1 MAATGDSGAGASAHE
16 PVLTAAKG
24 GGGGESDDDDVRS
37 SDGGGSEPSATP
49 KRTMGDEIFALSDD
63 GGDDDDDDAVEDAGA
78 TSARGAKKKSA
89 GATDD
94 APSAATAGFAFGEQT
109 VKAAAQ
115 IDAAKD
121 DGGSGNAVKDD
132 GAGDNAGADVM
143 SEQSPPGGEELVA
156 RPSEQSERAEAEEAK
171 SSSDSAPKIGIVQ
184 ELPAPKDGVEYVLEN
199 ARVFTWSK
207 PAILGNLTVEHY
219 TTINKSSKGHV
230 RAGVPKMHK
239 QLDTIKL
246 NERYRAFPENLLG
259 NVKCLGILRMEKG
272 TVKNLIAVQALPDD
286 LRVTSNDGSATEG
299 KVRFHTIR
307 NPCFNNRAL
316 TIFGFLLGRCTTQNL
331 TQ

>member
-1 MAATGDSGAGASAHE
+1 MVSSGGDGGEPGAS
-16 PVLTAAKG
+16 PKPTL
-24 GGGGESDDDDVRS
+24 GEEIFTPSDDDD
-37 SDGGGSEPSATP
+37 
-49 KRTMGDEIFALSDD
+49 
-63 GGDDDDDDAVEDAGA
+63 DDDDDDADEDACA

-199 ARVFTWSK
+199 ARIFTWSK

-299 KVRFHTIR
+299 KVRCHTIH

>member
-1 MAATGDSGAGASAHE
+1 MAAPGGSGAGASAHE

-24 GGGGESDDDDVRS
+24 GGGGEHDDDDVRS

-49 KRTMGDEIFALSDD
+49 KRTMGDEIFAPSDD
-63 GGDDDDDDAVEDAGA
+63 GDDDDDGDAVEDAGA

-89 GATDD
+89 GATDN
-94 APSAATAGFAFGEQT
+94 APSAAKAGFAFGEQT

-132 GAGDNAGADVM
+132 GAGDNAIADAM
-143 SEQSPPGGEELVA
+143 SEQSPLDGEEVA
-156 RPSEQSERAEAEEAK
+156 LSAQSERAEAKEAQ
-171 SSSDSAPKIGIVQ
+171 SSSDSAPKIGIVEQ
-184 ELPAPKDGVEYVLEN
+184 LPAPKDGVQYVVEN
-199 ARVFTWSK
+199 ARVFTWLK

-239 QLDTIKL
+239 HLDTIKL
-246 NERYRAFPENLLG
+246 NERYRALPENLLG
-259 NVKCLGILRMEKG
+259 NVKCLGILRLEKG

-299 KVRFHTIR
+299 KVRCHTIR

-316 TIFGFLLGRCTTQNL
+316 TIFGFLFGRCTTQNL

>member
-1 MAATGDSGAGASAHE
+1 MNEGDDSYNNADSDDGD
-16 PVLTAAKG
+16 VDDDD
-24 GGGGESDDDDVRS
+24 GESDDDDVLS
-37 SDGGGSEPSATP
+37 SGGDGSESGATP
-49 KRTMGDEIFALSDD
+49 KPTLGDQIFEPSDD
-63 GGDDDDDDAVEDAGA
+63 DDDDDDDDADEDACA
-78 TSARGAKKKSA
+78 TSARRAKKKSA
-89 GATDD
+89 GATDN
-94 APSAATAGFAFGEQT
+94 APSAAKAGFAFGEQT

-132 GAGDNAGADVM
+132 GAGDNASADAM
-143 SEQSPPGGEELVA
+143 SEQSPLDEEVP
-156 RPSEQSERAEAEEAK
+156 PSAQSERAEAKEAQ
-171 SSSDSAPKIGIVQ
+171 SSSDSAPKIGIVEQ
-184 ELPAPKDGVEYVLEN
+184 LPAPKDGVQYVKEN
-199 ARVFTWSK
+199 ARVFTWLK

-239 QLDTIKL
+239 HLDTIKL
-246 NERYRAFPENLLG
+246 NERYRALPENLLG
-259 NVKCLGILRMEKG
+259 NVKCLGILRLEKG

-299 KVRFHTIR
+299 KVRCHTIR

-316 TIFGFLLGRCTTQNL
+316 TIFGFLFGRCTTQNL